1 MGGVDPDPVAG
12 SGPQTHEGAG
22 LGAVAVQH
30 VRLQFADHA
39 LESGP
44 HQKITR
50 QRLAANGRA
59 VNAELELGSD
69 FRQRLLGAFAAGE
82 AVGDDADVMAAVGLA
97 VGEIEDMA
105 ENAAD
110 RRARGVQDTKRLTV
124 NERHDQN
131 QRSPTSTVSPG
142 LRGVPDGT
150 TKRVGPDAS
159 VWVSVTLSRRAR
171 GEKPPAM
178 ATALSTVMLGT

>member
-1 MGGVDPDPVAG
+1 M
-12 SGPQTHEGAG
+12 T
-22 LGAVAVQH
+22 VQH
-30 VRLQFADHA
+30 VRLQLADHA

-44 HQKITR
+44 HQQIAR
-50 QRLAANGRA
+50 QRLTANGRA
-59 VNAELELGSD
+59 VNAELETRGD

-110 RRARGVQDTKRLTV
+110 RRARGVQDPKRLTV

-150 TKRVGPDAS
+150 TKRAGPDAS
-159 VWVSVTLSRRAR
+159 VWVSVTRSRRAR

-178 ATALSTVMLGT
+178 ATALSIVMLGT

>member
-1 MGGVDPDPVAG
+1 M
-12 SGPQTHEGAG
+12 
-22 LGAVAVQH
+22 AVQH

-44 HQKITR
+44 HQKIAR

-59 VNAELELGSD
+59 VNAELEARGD

-131 QRSPTSTVSPG
+131 QRAPASTSAATRHGIGAGTPRITRI
-142 LRGVPDGT
+142 LKKLPPD
-150 TKRVGPDAS
+150 
-159 VWVSVTLSRRAR
+159 
-171 GEKPPAM
+171 
-178 ATALSTVMLGT
+178 

>member
-1 MGGVDPDPVAG
+1 MGRVDPDPVAG

-39 LESGP
+39 LEPGP

-50 QRLAANGRA
+50 QRLTANGCA
-59 VNAELELGSD
+59 MNAELELGSD
-69 FRQRLLGAFAAGE
+69 FRQRLLGAFAAGQ

-110 RRARGVQDTKRLTV
+110 RRARGVQDPKRLTV
-124 NERHDQN
+124 NERHRDRLQIRA
-131 QRSPTSTVSPG
+131 RSGWVGACSPQAPAQQ
-142 LRGVPDGT
+142 PDMELG
-150 TKRVGPDAS
+150 KI
-159 VWVSVTLSRRAR
+159 RRALR
-171 GEKPPAM
+171 EPWKSMPRLR
-178 ATALSTVMLGT
+178 ALMVNKK